1 MLRLITAPTGEPVEP
16 TFVKTLLRIDDD
28 AFDTVLPALI
38 STAREVVERQTGYA
52 LADGVYAWEPV
63 GPRTSPLPIRPA
75 VVTSAAG
82 ARPIMFRVEPGVV
95 PESLKLAIT
104 MLVGDFILKPEAT
117 TERIV
122 AENPAL
128 KRILFSHSVVLP

>member
-1 MLRLITAPTGEPVEP
+1 MLRMITAPTGEPVD
-16 TFVKTLLRIDDD
+16 TAFVKTLLRIDDD

-52 LADGVYAWEPV
+52 LADAVYAWEPV
-63 GPRTSPLPIRPA
+63 GARSAPLPIRPA
-75 VVTSAAG
+75 VVTSAEG
-82 ARPIMFRVEPGVV
+82 TRPIVFRVEPGVV

-117 TERIV
+117 TEKIV

-128 KRILFSHSVVLP
+128 KRILFAHSVVLP